1 MRPLHICHVMLSLEP
16 GGLENGVVNVVNGLD
31 RDRFRSSIC
40 CLRRTG
46 AFAARVR
53 SDVAIESMNTQGGNS
68 PRTVLRLAKLFRSW
82 GVDIV
87 HTRNAEPFFFG
98 VLGARLSGVPAV
110 IHSEHGRT
118 FPGRRARALAQRW
131 LLSGA
136 DAAFTVSKRLRTDLT
151 RELRVP
157 EDRFEVL
164 YNGVDIDAFQPK
176 RVARDSHRGTRPL
189 RIGSVGRLVAV
200 KNYALLL
207 NAFARLPR
215 GQSVELVLVGD
226 GPERSALEALA
237 RELGI
242 ADRVEFMG
250 HRDDIP
256 AVLKTLDIF
265 VLPSIS
271 EGMSNTLLEAMAA
284 AVPVLASDV
293 GGNGEIIEAE
303 QSGLLFRS
311 EDTAHAVA
319 QLTRLCES
327 EELRHSISKQ
337 GVMRAQAEFSIHAM
351 LNRYESL
358 YQRVWTRKHHDASS

>member
-118 FPGRRARALAQRW
+118 FPGRRLRAAAQRI
-131 LLSGA
+131 LLSQV
-136 DAAFTVSKRLRTDLT
+136 DAAFAVSNRLRLDLVH
-151 RELRVP
+151 ELRLP
-157 EDRFEVL
+157 PDRFEVIS
-164 YNGVDIDAFQPK
+164 NGVDITAF
-176 RVARDSHRGTRPL
+176 RNNSTLTDDHRQNRPVC
-189 RIGSVGRLVAV
+189 IGSVGRLVPV
-200 KNYALLL
+200 KNYPLLL
-207 NAFARLPR
+207 EAISRISKERSIKLI
-215 GQSVELVLVGD
+215 LVGD
-226 GPERSALEALA
+226 GPERGRLTDMAEK
-237 RELGI
+237 LGI
-242 ADRVEFMG
+242 RHLVEFAG
-250 HRDDIP
+250 HRDD
-256 AVLKTLDIF
+256 VHSLLRTFDIF
-265 VLPSIS
+265 VLPSLS

-284 AVPVLASDV
+284 EVAVLASDV
-293 GGNGEIIEAE
+293 GGNIEIIEPE
-303 QSGLLFRS
+303 CSGLVFRS
-311 EDTAHAVA
+311 GDVDHAVS
-319 QLTRLCES
+319 QLSRLVENTSMRLSLARSGRRRVYEDFSVES
-327 EELRHSISKQ
+327 
-337 GVMRAQAEFSIHAM
+337 M
-351 LNRYESL
+351 LNRYEAL
-358 YQRVWTRKHHDASS
+358 YGRVWKEVRHEP